1 MNILVFQVRRFN
13 KVNVARFDFALFF
26 FKRTWNISLF
36 WRCNFQN
43 SARIGHFSF
52 IAGNVVKG
60 QSNICLPRTAT
71 SFNPALNLVLK
82 KIIIIKMKSYQWG
95 YWVVVSHLQVGH
107 RTEIQ
112 GFVARNDV

>member
-1 MNILVFQVRRFN
+1 MNIFVFQVRRFD

-26 FKRTWNISLF
+26 FKRTSNTSLF

-43 SARIGHFSF
+43 SARIDHFSF

-71 SFNPALNLVLK
+71 SFNPALKLDIKIKTKNK
-82 KIIIIKMKSYQWG
+82 KK
-95 YWVVVSHLQVGH
+95 
-107 RTEIQ
+107 
-112 GFVARNDV
+112 